1 LISFIS
7 FVKYVIFISLMFQK
21 ILTAN
26 RGEIAVRVMRACRE
40 LGIGS
45 VAVYSEADADAL
57 HVRTADE
64 AYCIGPAQPIE
75 SYLNIEKILEVAK
88 KSGAEAV
95 HPGYGFLA
103 ENYEFAKACEDAG
116 ITFIGPNW
124 KAMKL
129 LGNKL
134 ESRRTMT
141 EAGLPVIPGM
151 HAGHSGTAKGA
162 SIKDIEAEARKIGFP
177 VLVKAASGG
186 GGKGMRIVKN
196 AQDLPDALESAQRES
211 KSAFGDDTV
220 YIEKCLVQP
229 RHVEFQILCD
239 NYGNVIHLNERECS
253 IQRRHQKIVEE
264 TPSPALD
271 GDPAK
276 RERMGEAAVKA
287 AKSAGYTNAGTVEM
301 LLDTEGNFYF
311 LEVNARLQVEHPV
324 TELTTGIDLVHEQ
337 IHIAAGEKLRFT
349 QNDISRIGHAVEV
362 RLYAEDPEN
371 DFLPS
376 SGTIFFTKEPA
387 GPGIRVDS
395 GIYSGCNVP
404 VYYDPIL
411 SKLIVWAHDRQTSIQ
426 RMKCALADYPILGVK
441 NTGGFLTALMDNPA
455 FQSGDL
461 STDFLERQ
469 AKYFKNWKENRAGID
484 DAAIAAALYE
494 PRAAPGTTGGVF
506 EQRKQFNPW
515 ISIGKWSIG
524 SNEKK

>member
-1 LISFIS
+1 
-7 FVKYVIFISLMFQK
+7 MFSK
-21 ILTAN
+21 ILIAN
-26 RGEIAVRVMRACRE
+26 RGEIAVRVMRACKE

-45 VAVYSEADADAL
+45 VAVYSDADADAL

-64 AYCIGPAQPIE
+64 AYCIGPPPPTE
-75 SYLNIEKILEVAK
+75 SYLNIEKILDVAK
-88 KSGAEAV
+88 KSGAEAI

-103 ENYEFAKACEDAG
+103 ENYEFAKACEEAG

-134 ESRRTMT
+134 ESRRTMI
-141 EAGLPVIPGM
+141 EAGVPIIPGM
-151 HAGHSGTAKGA
+151 HAGHSGTIKAA
-162 SIKDIEAEARKIGFP
+162 SQKDIEAEAEKIGFP

-186 GGKGMRIVKN
+186 GGKGMRVVKN
-196 AQDLPDALESAQRES
+196 ARELPDALESAQRES

-220 YIEKCLVQP
+220 YIEKCIVQP
-229 RHVEFQILCD
+229 RHIEFQILCD

-271 GDPAK
+271 GDLH
-276 RERMGEAAVKA
+276 RSMGETAVKA

-301 LLDTEGNFYF
+301 LLDAEGNFYF

-349 QNDISRIGHAVEV
+349 QNDVSRIGHALEV

-376 SGTIFFTKEPA
+376 SGTIFFTKEPS

-395 GIYSGCNVP
+395 GIYSGCEVP

-426 RMKCALADYPILGVK
+426 RMKYALADYPILGVK
-441 NTGGFLTALMDNPA
+441 NTVGFLRALMDSPA
-455 FQSGDL
+455 FISGDL
-461 STDFLERQ
+461 STDFLERE
-469 AKYFKNWKENRAGID
+469 AEYFKNWKENRAGID
-484 DAAIAAALYE
+484 DASIAAALYE
-494 PRAAPGTTGGVF
+494 PRAVHGAEGGVL
-506 EQRKQFNPW
+506 EQKEQFNPW
-515 ISIGKWSIG
+515 ILIGKWSIIG
-524 SNEKK
+524 NKSK